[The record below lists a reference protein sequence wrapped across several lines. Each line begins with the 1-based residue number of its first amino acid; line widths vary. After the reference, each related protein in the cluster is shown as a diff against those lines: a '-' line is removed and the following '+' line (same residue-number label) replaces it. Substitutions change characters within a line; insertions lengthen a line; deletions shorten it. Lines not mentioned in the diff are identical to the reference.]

1 MIKVNNGLKVK
12 GYKYV
17 RGHNPQKGKSTP
29 PPPLRDVC
37 VQCEN
42 NLANALRDIVRKTE
56 LIIHHQLK
64 SIITLLLKIEGHKL
78 GQRS

>member
-1 MIKVNNGLKVK
+1 MNKVNNGLKVK

-17 RGHNPQKGKSTP
+17 RGHNPQKGKS
-29 PPPLRDVC
+29 RDVC

-42 NLANALRDIVRKTE
+42 NLANALRDIVRKSE